1 MTQTVQRLSI
11 SLPAEL
17 LRYAAQYKHI
27 HQLESRSEVIARA
40 LEALRTLERIEGY
53 KQMAQDY
60 RTKPDPLM
68 DSGIS
73 DGLEP
78 STEDN
83 W

>member
-1 MTQTVQRLSI
+1 MAQTVQRLSV

-17 LRYAAQYKHI
+17 ARYAESYRKT
-27 HQLESRSEVIARA
+27 HQLESRSEVIVRA

-60 RTKPDPLM
+60 RSNPDLLL
-68 DSGIS
+68 DSGLS

-78 STEDN
+78 STKEN

>member
-1 MTQTVQRLSI
+1 MTQTAQRLSI
-11 SLPAEL
+11 SLPTDL
-17 LRYAAQYKHI
+17 VRYAEQYKQS

-40 LEALRTLERIEGY
+40 LKALRTLERIEGY

-60 RTKPDPLM
+60 RAQPDPLL
-68 DSGIS
+68 DSGVS

-78 STEDN
+78 STEAN